1 MADSTT
7 VNLDKA
13 WLENFLN
20 HDILNFR
27 NELKKILDDGVDASG
42 EVVPALANLMPGGAA
57 PEEWLTGSVENQIP
71 LIIGGLSS
79 DGRTNGKTLVEAIR
93 ELMEAIDT
101 ILEHQKVLFEDI
113 EDNLATSIDKLFKT
127 QGDNLA
133 KIDGDKLL
141 DIFEDVDD
149 SLGGSG
155 SSDEE
160 D

>member
-1 MADSTT
+1 MADTPT

-27 NELKKILDDGVDASG
+27 NELTKILNDGIGPSG
-42 EVVPALANLMPGGAA
+42 EIVPALANLL
-57 PEEWLTGSVENQIP
+57 PEGQIP
-71 LIIGGLSS
+71 EGSLAGAVRPLTIGSMAN
-79 DGRTNGKTLVEAIR
+79 DDRTNGKALVAAVT
-93 ELMEAIDT
+93 ELIKAIDL
-101 ILEHQKVLFEDI
+101 IIEHQKTLFEDI
-113 EDNLATSIDKLFKT
+113 DDNLRTSIDKLFKT

-149 SLGGSG
+149 SLGGS
-155 SSDEE
+155 SEEE
-160 D
+160 DD